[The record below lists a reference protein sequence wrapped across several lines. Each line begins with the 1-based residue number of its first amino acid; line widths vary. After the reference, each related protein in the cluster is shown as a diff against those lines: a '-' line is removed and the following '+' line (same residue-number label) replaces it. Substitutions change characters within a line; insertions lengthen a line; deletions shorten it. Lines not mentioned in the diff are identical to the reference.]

1 MTRKDRWKKG
11 FTLMELLGVVAI
23 IGILCAL
30 TAVGVVA
37 YNRSLKVMELNNTA
51 EEIYIAAQNH
61 LTALRTNAT
70 AEKALKDAGYG
81 TRASYVSPNAPA
93 DLTASDKAAQWN
105 AIYAFGSTTGGT
117 ASGSGVS
124 GSTAGVSGST
134 RTAGSYAQIA
144 AYVMPAG
151 AVDGT
156 VAGEGNSYII
166 EYNPSAY
173 TVYGV
178 FYTDGKSSVLGRDT
192 GETISVTEDLGKL
205 NKEVKTDGT
214 TKITSYQPQNGS
226 ATKGICV
233 GYYGGS
239 GAANLDSHK
248 LNGSLK
254 LKIVNGDRLYA
265 ELTTRD
271 LALAD
276 ESPAEQADDTYDTY
290 RIVLDVR
297 GTTSGAE
304 KSIGHTVK
312 AGGRLDGE
320 GSSWISL
327 ENPAIKGKTA
337 VYKIVLDDITRQ
349 GKHFAEI
356 FADGTT
362 DNGVNFIPGENIT
375 VSANV
380 FAVDK
385 LSNIVYSDSSV
396 TTNSL
401 FGGLTSG
408 SQSSGTTAAGA
419 SAAGTTTAG
428 VNTAAAS
435 VTETVTISS
444 FRHLENLSPRVS
456 HVMGMTGSTDEDAAN
471 AVSLT
476 TSGTGT
482 IGAGTSGT
490 GTNGSVSNSNTYSS
504 GRFTFRA
511 VLTSASG
518 SGTSSAGG
526 SDSASASSEKQTMSW
541 SDFFKNTGH
550 QAIDKKSNNNADD
563 VITYVSADN
572 SSNSSNN
579 GSSKAG
585 GSKSSSGTQ
594 NGSFSPVEN
603 PWLSEFNGGGM
614 TIDGVYISADDSQ
627 AEARGLFGTID
638 QKCNLTIKNLKLQN
652 FDITSSK
659 KGFSDL
665 LSGSGNSK
673 SESGTRKSGSGNPYM
688 ICAGMLAGRMYSKE
702 YSVTVQNVIALE
714 KNDNYCGVWCAGNK
728 TNVVRNGGLIG
739 EIQTADDTDDAS
751 ITVKKCSASVYV
763 KSSSGTVDERTKEP
777 GLRDVDIAGG
787 LIGHIEGNRGIVSV
801 SDSYAGGHTS
811 NAQYS
816 SSDKARG
823 TEGVGRNVVS
833 YGYAGGLIGAVYSNN
848 CKISLSADYATT
860 SVACAYDNVTA
871 NYSAAGGMIG
881 YVSKKVDNI
890 EAKNCYSTGLVE
902 GDNKG
907 GLIGY
912 IALESSIPDKISSA
926 FTNCRFLSGV
936 NTDSGAN
943 TGSDAITG
951 SDANTDNNDK
961 DIAAVNILTQHAT
974 ENKNQVVSSYDKIDA
989 SLFPVDV
996 KTLSSGAGT
1005 IKAVPYDS
1013 KLTGNYPF
1021 ASSMSCHYGDWPIV
1035 VENTIEKQNR
1045 LMLTYNTKSDL
1056 IAIRL
1061 TGLQSGAHM
1070 YLVMDA
1076 DTKALPGPQVGV
1088 GAELQNCVTFDEK
1101 GKVKDLYHAGWNNN
1115 WKKIFSITKDKKT
1128 GVYHYELMLDNV
1140 STQFA
1145 GFASLTSAVS
1155 EFYYGEY
1162 IDVRITDEISENTDL
1177 AKNDTAKEEYVTN
1190 TLFEDIFDPSV
1201 VKPDE
1206 LQNGKVALDSVAVQ
1220 NSIKNLK
1227 HIKTDKDGKEYIDN
1241 IDTPVTT
1248 GSGKY
1253 VAVINSA
1260 RHLENLSSGVSK
1272 INTQSGFTVTN
1283 AVQGCDIVWDNTA
1296 AGNIAGS
1303 NHEYNAY
1310 VDELTRM
1317 NADVGGSNIYD
1328 CEGGNPTTGGLFY
1341 PVNIESDN
1349 KLNTYN
1355 GNGNSIYGLKLGDVG
1370 YNGHIAGLFGWI
1382 DGVKT
1387 SGFEISNLQMVNT
1400 QCQSKPITFG
1410 TLVGISNRNLVM
1422 HKVIIGQ
1429 SGSNVTGPQ
1438 FEGSNECGGMVGQ
1451 ANADLTVSKC
1461 AIDLAGKTFSVSGGS
1476 GGAAG
1481 IAALCKGS
1489 VTIQNTTISADSIQ
1503 ISGTFYT
1510 GGMIGNAGS
1519 SDVNISDSSLEASS
1533 VEISETE
1540 TNRPCG
1546 GLISLCSSGS
1556 IKNCHISGL
1565 KSETKDAEI
1574 TISATASNSGA
1585 NQTGGLVGKVSGNA
1599 SFTIQNSWLGADLAT
1614 VSNLGSTAPAGG
1626 LIGEVS
1632 SGDLTVKE
1640 SYYTGA
1646 NARVMSG
1653 GYNQG
1658 SVGGLIG
1665 EIKINNY
1672 NGNCSIANDYFS
1684 GYVYGPNAQYV
1695 GGLIGRIESGGTQE
1709 RYSSIEN
1716 CYVSGRTYQGMFP
1729 QDSAYLTSGQVYNRF
1744 EMPVKQGTLENAPID
1759 GVIGYQTVGGLI
1771 GCHDNGYLKISGSF
1785 TSTSVAG
1792 LYDKKDNTK
1801 GYAGGLTGSTCGTLQ
1816 VEKSYAVSPVE
1827 SRYQDQSVIAAFIAK
1842 DYDAAKTELSDCYV
1856 IKELND
1862 DSVSPIGQQDTVQG
1876 ITMLPVS
1883 SLNDSYLYRKIPTG
1897 TQGDTDT
1904 TVRDASLNTDYPN
1917 GYPYLISTT
1926 INGRKNFDGCWV
1938 NVKGGQP
1945 AIRLSE
1951 TEVSVVVNGT
1961 HGLTATILPRW
1972 KTGEKVTWSS
1982 ANNNVAKVGSDGTVT
1997 GVAAGSTTITAE
2009 LDNGSSATCQVTVV
2023 ENTIT
2028 GSIVVNGKPADDNST
2043 QYLMS
2048 GNNVTIGY
2056 KGESDEKV
2064 SWEIAPNVYFW
2075 NDSNGQICFTLP
2087 DGQTTVTAVITKNGV
2102 TVRKN
2107 IVLVGLQQAGT
2118 TGDFDRFNDYPV
2130 LNVSGTPLPDNDTRT
2145 VKGYTAY
2152 NNQAL
2157 YLYISDSG
2165 RTPFGNTSADGSHYL
2180 YLKAGDTPI
2189 IVQIKSDNS
2198 ATVQFLSK
2206 YNNQY
2211 VDVDAGNQYV
2221 SVTDSGTQLMF
2232 SIWLSN
2238 ASDSSPANIR
2248 LQAYGSTSQDDPY
2261 AYTLTGLLAL

>member
-1 MTRKDRWKKG
+1 MTRKDRRKKG

-93 DLTASDKAAQWN
+93 DLTASDKDAQWN

-117 ASGSGVS
+117 TSGSGVS

-156 VAGEGNSYII
+156 VTGEGNSYII

-192 GETISVTEDLGKL
+192 GETISVTKDLGKL

-214 TKITSYQPQNGS
+214 TKITSYQPQNESG
-226 ATKGICV
+226 TKGICV

-265 ELTTRD
+265 ELTTWD

-276 ESPAEQADDTYDTY
+276 ESAADDTY

-304 KSIGHTVK
+304 KSIGHTVE
-312 AGGRLDGE
+312 AGGQLDGK

-349 GKHFAEI
+349 GTHFAEI

-419 SAAGTTTAG
+419 SAAGPTTAG

-476 TSGTGT
+476 TSGTR
-482 IGAGTSGT
+482 
-490 GTNGSVSNSNTYSS
+490 TNGSVSNSNTYSS

-550 QAIDKKSNNNADD
+550 QAIDKKNNNNAYD

-652 FDITSSK
+652 FDITSSN

-673 SESGTRKSGSGNPYM
+673 SGSGTGKSGSGNPDM

-714 KNDNYCGVWCAGNK
+714 KNDNYCGVWCAGK
-728 TNVVRNGGLIG
+728 ETNVVRNGGLIG
-739 EIQTADDTDDAS
+739 EIQTADVTS
-751 ITVKKCSASVYV
+751 KITVKKCSASVYV
-763 KSSSGTVDERTKEP
+763 KSSSGPVDERTKEP
-777 GLRDVDIAGG
+777 GLRGVDIAGG

-833 YGYAGGLIGAVYSNN
+833 YGYAGGLIGAVYSND

-871 NYSAAGGMIG
+871 NFSAAGGMIG
-881 YVSKKVDNI
+881 YVSKKVNNI
-890 EAKNCYSTGLVE
+890 VAKNCYSTGLVE

-912 IALESSIPDKISSA
+912 IALESSSTDMILSA
-926 FTNCRFLSGV
+926 FRNCRFLSGV
-936 NTDSGAN
+936 NTDSSAN

-1206 LQNGKVALDSVAVQ
+1206 LQNGKVALDGDAVQ

-1272 INTQSGFTVTN
+1272 INTQSEFTVTN

-1317 NADVGGSNIYD
+1317 NAGVGGSDIYD
-1328 CEGGNPTTGGLFY
+1328 CTGGNPTKDGLFY
-1341 PVNIESDN
+1341 PVKIESEN
-1349 KLNTYN
+1349 ELNTYN

-1370 YNGHIAGLFGWI
+1370 YNGHIAGLFGSI
-1382 DGVKT
+1382 EEVKT

-1410 TLVGISNRNLVM
+1410 TLVGISNRNLTM

-1451 ANADLTVSKC
+1451 ANADLTVSNC

-1481 IAALCKGS
+1481 IAALCKGR
-1489 VTIQNTTISADSIQ
+1489 VTIQNTTISAASIQ

-1533 VEISETE
+1533 VEISEKG
-1540 TNRPCG
+1540 TNGPCG

-1565 KSETKDAEI
+1565 SETKDAEI
-1574 TISATASNSGA
+1574 TISTTAANSGV
-1585 NQTGGLVGKVSGNA
+1585 NQTGGLVGKVSGIA

-1632 SGDLTVKE
+1632 SRDLTVKE

-1665 EIKINNY
+1665 EIKINNI
-1672 NGNCSIANDYFS
+1672 NGKCSIANDYFS

-1695 GGLIGRIESGGTQE
+1695 GGLIGRIESGGTEEQ
-1709 RYSSIEN
+1709 YSSIEN

-1744 EMPVKQGTLENAPID
+1744 EMPEKQGTLENAPID

-1771 GCHDNGYLKISGSF
+1771 GCHDKGYLKISGSF

-1792 LYDKKDNTK
+1792 LYNNNDNTK

-1827 SRYQDQSVIAAFIAK
+1827 SRTLDQSVIAAFIAK
-1842 DYDAAKTELSDCYV
+1842 DDNATKTKLSDCYV

-1862 DSVSPIGQQDTVQG
+1862 DSVSPIGQISQQVTVQG
-1876 ITMLPVS
+1876 ITMLSVS
-1883 SLNDSYLYRKIPTG
+1883 SLNDGNLYRKIPTG
-1897 TQGDTDT
+1897 TSDDTVT
-1904 TVRDASLNTDYPN
+1904 TVRDASLNTDYPK

-1972 KTGEKVTWSS
+1972 KTGENVKWSS
-1982 ANNNVAKVGSDGTVT
+1982 ANKYVAKVGSDGTVT

-2009 LDNGSSATCQVTVV
+2009 LGNGSSATCQVTVV

-2048 GNNVTIGY
+2048 GGNVTIGY
-2056 KGESDEKV
+2056 NGGSDEKV
-2064 SWEIAPNVYFW
+2064 SWEIAPNVNSW
-2075 NDSNGQICFTLP
+2075 NDDKGQILFSLP
-2087 DGQTTVTAVITKNGV
+2087 VEQTTVTAVITKNGV

-2152 NNQAL
+2152 NNL

-2165 RTPFGNTSADGSHYL
+2165 NTPFGNTSENGSHYL
-2180 YLKAGDTPI
+2180 YLKAGNTPI
-2189 IVQIKSDNS
+2189 IVQINSDNS
-2198 ATVQFLSK
+2198 ATVRFLSND
-2206 YNNQY
+2206 NNQY
-2211 VDVDAGNQYV
+2211 YDANNNKYV

-2232 SIWLSN
+2232 SIYLPI
-2238 ASDSSPANIR
+2238 ASDSSPANIS
-2248 LQAYGSTSQDDPY
+2248 LQAYGSTSQDARY
-2261 AYTLTGLLAL
+2261 EYTLTGLLAL

>member
-1 MTRKDRWKKG
+1 
-11 FTLMELLGVVAI
+11 MELLGVVAI

-81 TRASYVSPNAPA
+81 TRASDVSSAPA

-156 VAGEGNSYII
+156 VTGEGNSYII

-192 GETISVTEDLGKL
+192 GETISVTEDLGNL

-214 TKITSYQPQNGS
+214 TKITSYQPHNGS
-226 ATKGICV
+226 DTKGICV

-271 LALAD
+271 LALVD
-276 ESPAEQADDTYDTY
+276 ESPAEQADDTY

-304 KSIGHTVK
+304 KTIGHTVE
-312 AGGRLDGE
+312 AGGQLDRE

-349 GKHFAEI
+349 GTHFAEI

-456 HVMGMTGSTDEDAAN
+456 HVMSMTGSTDEDAAN

-482 IGAGTSGT
+482 NGAGTSGT

-504 GRFTFRA
+504 RRFTFRA

-673 SESGTRKSGSGNPYM
+673 SESGTRKSGSGNPDL

-714 KNDNYCGVWCAGNK
+714 KNDNYCGVWCAGNEK
-728 TNVVRNGGLIG
+728 NVVRNGGLIG
-739 EIQTADDTDDAS
+739 EIQTADDTDARAK

-763 KSSSGTVDERTKEP
+763 KSSSGTVVKRTKEP

-787 LIGHIEGNRGIVSV
+787 LIGHIEGNGGSVSV

-871 NYSAAGGMIG
+871 NFSAAGGMIG
-881 YVSKKVDNI
+881 YVSKKVNKI

-926 FTNCRFLSGV
+926 FKNCRFLSGV

-1070 YLVMDA
+1070 YLVMNA
-1076 DTKALPGPQVGV
+1076 DRKAHPGPWVGV
-1088 GAELQNCVTFDEK
+1088 GAELKNCVTFDEK
-1101 GKVKDLYHAGWNNN
+1101 GKVKDLYHAGWNLD
-1115 WKKIFSITKDKKT
+1115 WKKIFSITKDEKT

-1145 GFASLTSAVS
+1145 GFASLTSDVS
-1155 EFYYGEY
+1155 ADIAKFYYGEY
-1162 IDVRITDEISENTDL
+1162 IDVRITDEISKNTDL
-1177 AKNDTAKEEYVTN
+1177 TKKDTAKEEYVTN
-1190 TLFEDIFDPSV
+1190 TLFEDIFDPDPSV
-1201 VKPDE
+1201 VNPHD
-1206 LQNGKVALDSVAVQ
+1206 LQNGKVALDSDAVQ
-1220 NSIKNLK
+1220 NSIKKLK
-1227 HIKTDKDGKEYIDN
+1227 HIKTDKDGKEYIGD
-1241 IDTPVTT
+1241 IDIPVKTK
-1248 GSGKY
+1248 SGKY

-1260 RHLENLSSGVSK
+1260 RHLENLSSVVSK
-1272 INTQSGFTVTN
+1272 INTQSEFTVTN

-1317 NADVGGSNIYD
+1317 NAGVGGSDIYN
-1328 CEGGNPTTGGLFY
+1328 CTGGNPTKDGLFY
-1341 PVNIESDN
+1341 PVNIEGDN
-1349 KLNTYN
+1349 ELNTYN
-1355 GNGNSIYGLKLGDVG
+1355 GNGNSIYGLKLGDVE
-1370 YNGHIAGLFGWI
+1370 YNGRIAGLFGSI

-1410 TLVGISNRNLVM
+1410 TLVGISNRNLTM

-1438 FEGSNECGGMVGQ
+1438 FEGINECGGMVGQ
-1451 ANADLTVSKC
+1451 ANADLTVSNC

-1481 IAALCKGS
+1481 IAALCNGN
-1489 VTIQNTTISADSIQ
+1489 VTIQKTTISAGSIQ

-1510 GGMIGNAGS
+1510 GGMIGNAES

-1533 VEISETE
+1533 VEISEIE

-1556 IKNCHISGL
+1556 IENCHISGL
-1565 KSETKDAEI
+1565 SETKDAEI
-1574 TISATASNSGA
+1574 TISTAASNSGA

-1599 SFTIQNSWLGADLAT
+1599 SFTIQNSWLDADLAT

-1632 SGDLTVKE
+1632 SVDLTVEE

-1665 EIKINNY
+1665 KIKINND
-1672 NGNCSIANDYFS
+1672 NGKCSIANDYFS

-1695 GGLIGRIESGGTQE
+1695 GGLIGKIESGGTQE

-1729 QDSAYLTSGQVYNRF
+1729 QDSAYLNYNRF
-1744 EMPVKQGTLENAPID
+1744 EMPEKQGTLENAPID

-1827 SRYQDQSVIAAFIAK
+1827 SRNQDQSVIAAFIAK
-1842 DYDAAKTELSDCYV
+1842 DDEATKTNLSDCYV
-1856 IKELND
+1856 IRELND
-1862 DSVSPIGQQDTVQG
+1862 DSVSPIGQISQQVTVQG
-1876 ITMLPVS
+1876 ITMLSVS
-1883 SLNDSYLYRKIPTG
+1883 SLNDGNLYRKIPTV
-1897 TQGDTDT
+1897 TPDDTDT

-1972 KTGEKVTWSS
+1972 KTGENVKWYS
-1982 ANNNVAKVGSDGTVT
+1982 ADEGVAKVGSDGTVT

-2009 LDNGSSATCQVTVV
+2009 LGNGSSATCLVTVV
-2023 ENTIT
+2023 ANTIT

-2048 GNNVTIGY
+2048 GNGMTIGY
-2056 KGESDEKV
+2056 KGESDEEV
-2064 SWEIAPNVYFW
+2064 SWEIAPNVYSW
-2075 NDSNGQICFTLP
+2075 KNDGQICFTLP
-2087 DGQTTVTAVITKNGV
+2087 GGKTTVTAVITKNGV

-2118 TGDFDRFNDYPV
+2118 TGDFNFFNDYPV
-2130 LNVSGTPLPDNDTRT
+2130 LNVSGTTLPDNDTRT
-2145 VKGYTAY
+2145 VKGYTAN

-2165 RTPFGNTSADGSHYL
+2165 RTPFGNTSGDGSHYL

-2211 VDVDAGNQYV
+2211 SDANNKYV

-2232 SIWLSN
+2232 SIWLQN
-2238 ASDSSPANIR
+2238 ASDSSPANIS

-2261 AYTLTGLLAL
+2261 EYTLTGLLAL